1 MKIKLSA
8 SAIWLIVTVA
18 AAQPQA
24 TVADSGGP
32 SHPIAL
38 SAEAFPL
45 SQVRLL
51 DGPFRDAMGRD
62 EVYLLSLD
70 CDRLLYNFKVN
81 AKLPTQARP
90 YGGWEAPSGEL
101 RGHSVGHY
109 LSACS
114 LMYASTGDARFKERV
129 DKIVAGFAECQT
141 ALGSNA
147 THFGFLAAWPESF
160 IDRVEAGRQ
169 VWAPWYTLHKI
180 MAGLLDANQLCGNA
194 QALEVLTNMA
204 NWVNFRVGRLSDEQM
219 QASLRNEYGGM
230 NEVLANL
237 YGVTGNAD
245 YLKTAEAFNQ
255 KTLFD
260 PLAAGEDRLNGLHAN
275 TQIPKMIGA
284 ARQYEL
290 TGDKR
295 AKDIA
300 SFFWDRVA
308 EHRSYVIGGHSDRE
322 HFFPTNDFAR
332 HLSAETAETCNT
344 YNMLK
349 LTRHLFSWDPSA
361 RTMDFYERALYNDIL
376 ASQDPDQGMFVY
388 LMSLKPGHF
397 KTYSTPENSFW
408 CCVGTGM
415 ENHAKYGDTIYFHND
430 QSLFVNLFI
439 PSELSWPEKGL
450 SVRQETK
457 FPESDATRLNIKAA
471 KPVSLA
477 MQIRWPEWSENLS
490 VRVNGRSQKIS
501 GQPGGYVSVN
511 RTWQNGD
518 RVDIQLA
525 MKLHTE
531 PLPGTSNIVAVLY
544 GPVVLAGELG
554 TNGMPKTYAG
564 NQTALVRV
572 PDPAVPVFVGDATTI
587 LKKIKGAGAPLVFRT
602 KNLSPPGEVTLVPL
616 YRANHERYTV
626 YWNLVN
632 AADAKKPAAALSSE
646 TELALRKALD
656 EDGWE

>member
-300 SFFWDRVA
+300 SFLWDRVA

-361 RTMDFYERALYNDIL
+361 RTMDFYERALYNHIL

>member
-1 MKIKLSA
+1 MKTTFFA
-8 SAIWLIVTVA
+8 TAILLFVSMVT
-18 AAQPQA
+18 AQPEA
-24 TVADSGGP
+24 TVTASEWPGH
-32 SHPIAL
+32 SITL
-38 SAEAFPL
+38 SAEPFPL
-45 SQVRLL
+45 AQVRLL
-51 DGPFRDAMGRD
+51 DSPFRDAMVRD
-62 EVYLLSLD
+62 EDYLLSLD
-70 CDRLLYNFKVN
+70 CDRLLYNFRVN
-81 AKLPTQARP
+81 ANLPTQARP
-90 YGGWEAPSGEL
+90 YGGWEAPKGEL
-101 RGHSVGHY
+101 RGHCVGHY

-114 LMYASTGDARFKERV
+114 LMYASTGDARFKERA

-147 THFGFLAAWPESF
+147 THFGYMSAFPESF
-160 IDRVEAGRQ
+160 IDRVEAGRP

-194 QALEVLTNMA
+194 QALGVLTNMA
-204 NWVNFRVGRLSDEQM
+204 NWVKFRQDRLSEQQM
-219 QASLRNEYGGM
+219 QASLRTEYGGM

-237 YGVTGNAD
+237 YGITGNAD
-245 YLKTAEAFNQ
+245 YLKAAEAFNQ
-255 KTLFD
+255 KSLFD
-260 PLAAGEDRLNGLHAN
+260 PLAAGDDRLNGLHAN

-290 TGDKR
+290 TGSKR
-295 AKDIA
+295 DEEIA

-308 EHRSYVIGGHSDRE
+308 LHRSYVIGGDSDRE
-322 HFFPTNDFAR
+322 HFFSTNDFAR

-349 LTRHLFSWDPSA
+349 LTRHLFSWDPAA
-361 RTMDFYERALYNDIL
+361 RTMGFYERALYNDIL

-430 QSLFVNLFI
+430 KSLLVNLFI
-439 PSELSWPEKGL
+439 PSDLSWPEKGL
-450 SVRQETK
+450 DVRQETK
-457 FPESDATRLNIKAA
+457 FPESDTTRLEFKAA

-477 MQIRWPEWSENLS
+477 LEIRWPEWSEKLS
-490 VRVNGRSQKIS
+490 IHVNGRSQKIS
-501 GQPGGYVSVN
+501 GQPGSYVSIS
-511 RTWQNGD
+511 RIWQNGD

-544 GPVVLAGELG
+544 GPVVLVGELG
-554 TNGMPKTYAG
+554 TDGLPNPYAR
-564 NQTALVRV
+564 NQTDLVRV
-572 PDPAVPVFVGDATTI
+572 PDPAIPALVGDATSI
-587 LKKIKGAGAPLVFRT
+587 LKRIKATGTPLVFRT
-602 KNLSPPGEVTLVPL
+602 RNLGRPNDVTLVPL

-626 YWNLVN
+626 YWNLVGV
-632 AADAKKPAAALSSE
+632 AEAH
-646 TELALRKALD
+646 R
-656 EDGWE
+656 